1 MRKTLF
7 LLCALAV
14 AGAGAQN
21 KMADI
26 LSSIETNNPQL
37 KAGAQMVLSQK
48 AEVSSQNSLADPTF
62 ELEHMWGAQN
72 AGDRKYDI
80 TVSQAFDFPSLY
92 VQRNQMGNLK
102 RSLYDGQQA
111 LLRQQVLLQAK
122 ELCLRIV
129 YLNRCIQLG
138 EERQAAADRLAALYR
153 ERLATGDAAILD
165 VNKIE
170 IEQLNVTTANT
181 RLRNDRSACLAQLR
195 ALNGGEPFE
204 GGLEMLTDYPQA
216 AMPASFDDL
225 KAQALQA
232 DPELQLLRQESLIAD
247 KSVAL
252 NRAGWL
258 PKFELGYRHAYELG
272 ERFNGLSVGISIPL
286 FANRKKVKMAKA
298 QALAGSFAV
307 NNREQQALAELQ
319 TAYDEA
325 VSLQRDH
332 ARYDL
337 LMRQNNLGLLQKA
350 LTAGQISMVEYLVDA
365 TQLYEAFDNR
375 LSLEYEYQLRLAR
388 MYKFEL

>member
-1 MRKTLF
+1 MIL
-7 LLCALAV
+7 LLCALTLS
-14 AGAGAQN
+14 GAGAQN
-21 KMADI
+21 NMADI
-26 LSSIETNNPQL
+26 LSCIEANNPQL

-62 ELEHMWGAQN
+62 ELEHLWGAQN

-80 TVSQAFDFPSLY
+80 TVLQSFDFPSLY
-92 VQRNQMGNLK
+92 VQRNRVGNLK
-102 RSLYDGQQA
+102 RSFYDGQQT

-129 YLNRCIQLG
+129 YLNRCIELSDK
-138 EERQAAADRLAALYR
+138 RLAAADELARLYR
-153 ERLATGDAAILD
+153 GKLESGDAAILD

-181 RLRNDRSACLAQLR
+181 RLRNELATCLAQLR
-195 ALNGGEPFE
+195 ALNGGESLDVE
-204 GGLEMLTDYPQA
+204 LSTLTYPEA
-216 AMPASFDDL
+216 VLPASFDEL
-225 KAQALQA
+225 KTQALQA

-252 NRAGWL
+252 NRSGWL

-272 ERFNGLSVGISIPL
+272 ERFNGFAVGVSIPL

-298 QALAGSFAV
+298 QALAGTFAV

-319 TAYDEA
+319 SAYDEA
-325 VSLQRDH
+325 VTLQRNH

-337 LMRQNNLGLLQKA
+337 LTRQNNLGLLQKA
-350 LTAGQISMVEYLVDA
+350 LAAGKISMVEYLVDA

-388 MYKFEL
+388 LYKFEL

>member
-1 MRKTLF
+1 MIL
-7 LLCALAV
+7 LLCALTLS
-14 AGAGAQN
+14 GAGAQN
-21 KMADI
+21 NMADI
-26 LSSIETNNPQL
+26 LSCIEANNPQL

-62 ELEHMWGAQN
+62 ELEHLWGAQN

-80 TVSQAFDFPSLY
+80 TVLQSFDFPSLY
-92 VQRNQMGNLK
+92 VQRNRVGNLK
-102 RSLYDGQQA
+102 RSLYDGQQT

-129 YLNRCIQLG
+129 YLNRCIELSDK
-138 EERQAAADRLAALYR
+138 RLAAADELARLYR
-153 ERLATGDAAILD
+153 GKLESGDAAILD

-181 RLRNDRSACLAQLR
+181 RLRNELAICLAQLR
-195 ALNGGEPFE
+195 ALNGGESLDVE
-204 GGLEMLTDYPQA
+204 LSTLTYPEA
-216 AMPASFDDL
+216 VLPASFDEL
-225 KAQALQA
+225 KTQALQA

-252 NRAGWL
+252 NRSGWL

-272 ERFNGLSVGISIPL
+272 ERFNGFAVGVSIPL

-298 QALAGSFAV
+298 QALAGTFAV

-319 TAYDEA
+319 SAYDEA
-325 VSLQRDH
+325 VTLQRNH

-337 LMRQNNLGLLQKA
+337 LTRQNNLGLLQKA
-350 LTAGQISMVEYLVDA
+350 LAAGKISMVEYLVDA

-388 MYKFEL
+388 LYKFEL

>member
-1 MRKTLF
+1 MIL
-7 LLCALAV
+7 LLCALTLS
-14 AGAGAQN
+14 GAGAQN
-21 KMADI
+21 NMADI
-26 LSSIETNNPQL
+26 LSCIEANNPQL

-62 ELEHMWGAQN
+62 ELEHLWGAQN

-80 TVSQAFDFPSLY
+80 TVLQSFDFPSLY
-92 VQRNQMGNLK
+92 VQRNRVGNLK
-102 RSLYDGQQA
+102 RSLYDGQQT

-129 YLNRCIQLG
+129 YLNRCIELSDK
-138 EERQAAADRLAALYR
+138 RLAAADELARLYR
-153 ERLATGDAAILD
+153 GKLESGDAAILD

-181 RLRNDRSACLAQLR
+181 RLRNELATCLAQLR
-195 ALNGGEPFE
+195 ALNGGEALDVE
-204 GGLEMLTDYPQA
+204 LSTLIYPEA
-216 AMPASFDDL
+216 VLPASFDEL
-225 KAQALQA
+225 KTQALQA

-252 NRAGWL
+252 NRSGWL

-272 ERFNGLSVGISIPL
+272 ERFNGFAVGVSIPL

-298 QALAGSFAV
+298 QALAGTFAV

-319 TAYDEA
+319 SAYDEA
-325 VSLQRDH
+325 VTLQRNH

-337 LMRQNNLGLLQKA
+337 LTRQNNLGLLQKA
-350 LTAGQISMVEYLVDA
+350 LAAGKISMVEYLVDA

-388 MYKFEL
+388 LYKFEL

>member
-1 MRKTLF
+1 MIL
-7 LLCALAV
+7 LLCALTLS
-14 AGAGAQN
+14 GAGAQN
-21 KMADI
+21 NMADI
-26 LSSIETNNPQL
+26 LSCIEANNPQL

-62 ELEHMWGAQN
+62 ELEHLWGAQN

-80 TVSQAFDFPSLY
+80 TVSQSFDFPSLY
-92 VQRNQMGNLK
+92 VQRNRVGNLK
-102 RSLYDGQQA
+102 RSLYDGQQT

-129 YLNRCIQLG
+129 YLNRCIELSDK
-138 EERQAAADRLAALYR
+138 RLAAADELARLYR
-153 ERLATGDAAILD
+153 GKLESGDAAILD

-181 RLRNDRSACLAQLR
+181 RLRNELSTCLAQLR
-195 ALNGGEPFE
+195 ALNGGESLDVE
-204 GGLEMLTDYPQA
+204 LSALTYPEA
-216 AMPASFDDL
+216 VLPASFDEL
-225 KAQALQA
+225 KNQALQA

-252 NRAGWL
+252 NRSGWL

-272 ERFNGLSVGISIPL
+272 ERFNGFAVGVSIPL

-298 QALAGSFAV
+298 QALAGTFTV

-319 TAYDEA
+319 SAYDEA
-325 VSLQRDH
+325 VTLKQNH

-337 LMRQNNLGLLQKA
+337 LTRQNNLGLLQKA
-350 LTAGQISMVEYLVDA
+350 LAAGKISMVEYLVDA

-388 MYKFEL
+388 LYKFEL

>member
-1 MRKTLF
+1 MIL
-7 LLCALAV
+7 LLCALTLS
-14 AGAGAQN
+14 GAGAQN
-21 KMADI
+21 NMADI
-26 LSSIETNNPQL
+26 LSCIEANNPQL

-62 ELEHMWGAQN
+62 ELEHLWGAQN

-80 TVSQAFDFPSLY
+80 TVLQSFDFPSLY
-92 VQRNQMGNLK
+92 VQRNRVGNLK
-102 RSLYDGQQA
+102 RSLYDGQQT

-122 ELCLRIV
+122 ELSLRIV
-129 YLNRCIQLG
+129 YLNRSIELSDK
-138 EERQAAADRLAALYR
+138 RLAAADELARLYR
-153 ERLATGDAAILD
+153 GKLESGDAAILD

-181 RLRNDRSACLAQLR
+181 RLRNELATCLAQLR
-195 ALNGGEPFE
+195 ALNGGESLDVE
-204 GGLEMLTDYPQA
+204 LSTLTYPEA
-216 AMPASFDDL
+216 VLPASFDEL
-225 KAQALQA
+225 KTQALQA

-252 NRAGWL
+252 NRSGWL

-272 ERFNGLSVGISIPL
+272 ERFNGFAVGVSIPL

-298 QALAGSFAV
+298 QALAGTFAV

-319 TAYDEA
+319 SAYDEA
-325 VSLQRDH
+325 VTLQRNH

-337 LMRQNNLGLLQKA
+337 LTRQNNLGLLQKA
-350 LTAGQISMVEYLVDA
+350 LATGKISMVEYLVDA

-388 MYKFEL
+388 LYKFEL

>member
-26 LSSIETNNPQL
+26 LSSIETNNPHL

-62 ELEHMWGAQN
+62 ELEHLWGAQN

-80 TVSQAFDFPSLY
+80 TVLQSFDFPSLY
-92 VQRNQMGNLK
+92 VQRNRVGNLK
-102 RSLYDGQQA
+102 RSLYDGQQT

-129 YLNRCIQLG
+129 YLNRCIELSDK
-138 EERQAAADRLAALYR
+138 RLAAADELARLYR
-153 ERLATGDAAILD
+153 GKLESGDAAILD

-181 RLRNDRSACLAQLR
+181 RLRNELATCLAQLR
-195 ALNGGEPFE
+195 ALNGGESLDVE
-204 GGLEMLTDYPQA
+204 LSTLTYPEA
-216 AMPASFDDL
+216 VLPASFDEL
-225 KAQALQA
+225 KTQALQA

-252 NRAGWL
+252 NRSGWL

-272 ERFNGLSVGISIPL
+272 ERFNGFAVGVSIPL

-298 QALAGSFAV
+298 QALAGTFAV

-319 TAYDEA
+319 SAYDEA
-325 VSLQRDH
+325 VTLQRNH

-337 LMRQNNLGLLQKA
+337 LTRQNNLGLLQKA
-350 LTAGQISMVEYLVDA
+350 LATGKISMVEYLVDA

-388 MYKFEL
+388 LYKFEL

>member
-1 MRKTLF
+1 MIL
-7 LLCALAV
+7 LLCALTLS
-14 AGAGAQN
+14 GAGAQN
-21 KMADI
+21 NMADI
-26 LSSIETNNPQL
+26 LSCIEANNPQL

-62 ELEHMWGAQN
+62 ELEHLWGAQN

-80 TVSQAFDFPSLY
+80 TVLQSFDFPSLY
-92 VQRNQMGNLK
+92 VQRNRVGNLK
-102 RSLYDGQQA
+102 RSLYDGQQT

-129 YLNRCIQLG
+129 YLNRCIELSDK
-138 EERQAAADRLAALYR
+138 RLAAADELARLYR
-153 ERLATGDAAILD
+153 GKLESGDAAILD

-181 RLRNDRSACLAQLR
+181 RLRNELATCLAQLR
-195 ALNGGEPFE
+195 ALNGGESLDVE
-204 GGLEMLTDYPQA
+204 LSTLTYPEA
-216 AMPASFDDL
+216 VLPASFDEL
-225 KAQALQA
+225 KTQALQA

-252 NRAGWL
+252 NRSGWL
-258 PKFELGYRHAYELG
+258 PKFELGYRHAYEMG
-272 ERFNGLSVGISIPL
+272 ERFNGFAVGVSIPL

-298 QALAGSFAV
+298 QALAGTFAV

-319 TAYDEA
+319 SAYDEA
-325 VSLQRDH
+325 VTLKQNH

-337 LMRQNNLGLLQKA
+337 LTRQNNLGLLQKA
-350 LTAGQISMVEYLVDA
+350 LAAGKISMVEYLVDA

-388 MYKFEL
+388 LYKFEL

>member
-1 MRKTLF
+1 MIL
-7 LLCALAV
+7 LLCALTLS
-14 AGAGAQN
+14 GAGAQN
-21 KMADI
+21 NMADI
-26 LSSIETNNPQL
+26 LSCIEANNPQL

-62 ELEHMWGAQN
+62 ELEHLWGAQN

-80 TVSQAFDFPSLY
+80 TVLQSFDFPSLY
-92 VQRNQMGNLK
+92 VQRNRVGNLK
-102 RSLYDGQQA
+102 RSLYDGQQT

-129 YLNRCIQLG
+129 YLNRCIELSDK
-138 EERQAAADRLAALYR
+138 RLAAADELARLYR
-153 ERLATGDAAILD
+153 GKLESGDAAILD

-181 RLRNDRSACLAQLR
+181 RLRNELATCLAQLR
-195 ALNGGEPFE
+195 ALNGGESLDVE
-204 GGLEMLTDYPQA
+204 LSTLTYPEA
-216 AMPASFDDL
+216 VLPASFDEL
-225 KAQALQA
+225 KTQALQA

-252 NRAGWL
+252 NRSGWL

-272 ERFNGLSVGISIPL
+272 ERFNGFAVGVSIPL

-298 QALAGSFAV
+298 QALAGTFAV

-319 TAYDEA
+319 SAYDEA
-325 VSLQRDH
+325 VTLQRNH

-337 LMRQNNLGLLQKA
+337 LTRQNNLGLLQKA
-350 LTAGQISMVEYLVDA
+350 LAAGKISMVEYLVDA

-388 MYKFEL
+388 LYKFEL

>member
-1 MRKTLF
+1 MIL
-7 LLCALAV
+7 LLCALSLS
-14 AGAGAQN
+14 GAGAQN
-21 KMADI
+21 NMADI
-26 LSSIETNNPQL
+26 LSCIEANNPQL

-62 ELEHMWGAQN
+62 ELEHLWGAQN

-80 TVSQAFDFPSLY
+80 TVLQSFDFPSLY
-92 VQRNQMGNLK
+92 VQRNRVGNLK
-102 RSLYDGQQA
+102 RSLYDGQQT

-129 YLNRCIQLG
+129 YLNRCIELSDK
-138 EERQAAADRLAALYR
+138 RLAAADELARLYR
-153 ERLATGDAAILD
+153 GKLESGDAAILD

-181 RLRNDRSACLAQLR
+181 RLRNELAICLAQLR
-195 ALNGGEPFE
+195 ALNGGESLDVE
-204 GGLEMLTDYPQA
+204 LSTLTYPEA
-216 AMPASFDDL
+216 VLPASFDEL
-225 KAQALQA
+225 KTQALQA

-252 NRAGWL
+252 NRSGWL

-272 ERFNGLSVGISIPL
+272 ERFNGFAVGVSIPL

-298 QALAGSFAV
+298 QALAGTFAV

-319 TAYDEA
+319 SAYDEA
-325 VSLQRDH
+325 VTLKQNH

-337 LMRQNNLGLLQKA
+337 LTRQNNLGLLQKA
-350 LTAGQISMVEYLVDA
+350 LAAGKISMVEYLVDA

-388 MYKFEL
+388 LYKFEL

>member
-1 MRKTLF
+1 MIL
-7 LLCALAV
+7 LLCALTLS
-14 AGAGAQN
+14 GAGAQN
-21 KMADI
+21 NMADI
-26 LSSIETNNPQL
+26 LSCIEANNPQL

-62 ELEHMWGAQN
+62 ELEHLWGAQN

-80 TVSQAFDFPSLY
+80 TVLQSFDFPSLY
-92 VQRNQMGNLK
+92 VQRNRVGNLK
-102 RSLYDGQQA
+102 RSLYDGQQT

-122 ELCLRIV
+122 ELCLPIV
-129 YLNRCIQLG
+129 YLNRCIELNDK
-138 EERQAAADRLAALYR
+138 RLAAADELARLYR
-153 ERLATGDAAILD
+153 GKLESGDAAILD

-181 RLRNDRSACLAQLR
+181 RLRNELATCLAQLR
-195 ALNGGEPFE
+195 ALNGGESLDVE
-204 GGLEMLTDYPQA
+204 LSTLTYPEA
-216 AMPASFDDL
+216 VLPASFDEL
-225 KAQALQA
+225 KTQALQA

-252 NRAGWL
+252 NRSGWL

-272 ERFNGLSVGISIPL
+272 ERFNGFAVGVSIPL

-298 QALAGSFAV
+298 QALAGTFAV

-319 TAYDEA
+319 SAYDEA
-325 VSLQRDH
+325 VTLKQNH

-337 LMRQNNLGLLQKA
+337 LTRQNNLGLLQKA
-350 LTAGQISMVEYLVDA
+350 LAAGKISMVEYLVDA

-388 MYKFEL
+388 LYKFEL

>member
-1 MRKTLF
+1 MIL
-7 LLCALAV
+7 LLCALSLS
-14 AGAGAQN
+14 GAGAQN
-21 KMADI
+21 NMADI
-26 LSSIETNNPQL
+26 LSCIEANNPQL

-62 ELEHMWGAQN
+62 ELEHLWGAQN

-80 TVSQAFDFPSLY
+80 TVLQSFDFPSLY
-92 VQRNQMGNLK
+92 VQRNRVGNLK
-102 RSLYDGQQA
+102 RSLYDGQQT

-129 YLNRCIQLG
+129 YLNRCIELSDK
-138 EERQAAADRLAALYR
+138 RLAAADELARLYR
-153 ERLATGDAAILD
+153 GKLESGDAAILD

-181 RLRNDRSACLAQLR
+181 RLRNELAICLAQLR
-195 ALNGGEPFE
+195 ALNGGESLDVE
-204 GGLEMLTDYPQA
+204 LSTLTYPEA
-216 AMPASFDDL
+216 VLPASFDEL
-225 KAQALQA
+225 KTQALQA

-252 NRAGWL
+252 NRSGWL

-272 ERFNGLSVGISIPL
+272 ERFNGFAVGVSIPL

-298 QALAGSFAV
+298 QALAGTFAV

-319 TAYDEA
+319 SAYDEA
-325 VSLQRDH
+325 VTLKQNH
-332 ARYDL
+332 VRYDL
-337 LMRQNNLGLLQKA
+337 LTRQNNLGLLQKA
-350 LTAGQISMVEYLVDA
+350 LAAGKISMVEYLVDA

-388 MYKFEL
+388 LYKFEL

>member
-1 MRKTLF
+1 MRKMIL
-7 LLCALAV
+7 LLCALTLS
-14 AGAGAQN
+14 GAGAQN
-21 KMADI
+21 NMADI
-26 LSSIETNNPQL
+26 LSCIEANNPQL

-62 ELEHMWGAQN
+62 ELEHLWGAQN

-80 TVSQAFDFPSLY
+80 TVLQSFDFPSLY
-92 VQRNQMGNLK
+92 VQRNRVGNLK
-102 RSLYDGQQA
+102 RSLYDGQQT

-129 YLNRCIQLG
+129 YLNRCIELSDK
-138 EERQAAADRLAALYR
+138 RLAAADELARLYR
-153 ERLATGDAAILD
+153 GKLESGDAAILD

-181 RLRNDRSACLAQLR
+181 RLRNELATCLAQLR
-195 ALNGGEPFE
+195 ALNGGESLGVE
-204 GGLEMLTDYPQA
+204 LSTLTYPEA
-216 AMPASFDDL
+216 VLPASFDEL
-225 KAQALQA
+225 KTQALQA

-252 NRAGWL
+252 NRSGWL

-272 ERFNGLSVGISIPL
+272 ERFNGFAVGVSIPL

-298 QALAGSFAV
+298 QALAGTFAV

-319 TAYDEA
+319 SAYDEA
-325 VSLQRDH
+325 VTLQRNH

-337 LMRQNNLGLLQKA
+337 LTRQNNLGLLQKA
-350 LTAGQISMVEYLVDA
+350 LAAGKISMVEYLVDA

-388 MYKFEL
+388 LYKFEL

>member
-1 MRKTLF
+1 MIL
-7 LLCALAV
+7 LLCALSLS
-14 AGAGAQN
+14 GAGAQN
-21 KMADI
+21 NMADI
-26 LSSIETNNPQL
+26 LSCIEANNPQL

-62 ELEHMWGAQN
+62 ELEHLWGAQN

-80 TVSQAFDFPSLY
+80 TVLQSFDFPSLY
-92 VQRNQMGNLK
+92 VQRNRVGNLK
-102 RSLYDGQQA
+102 RSLYDGQQT

-129 YLNRCIQLG
+129 YLNRCIELSDK
-138 EERQAAADRLAALYR
+138 RLAAADELARLYR
-153 ERLATGDAAILD
+153 GKLESGDAAILD

-181 RLRNDRSACLAQLR
+181 RLRNELATCLAQLR
-195 ALNGGEPFE
+195 ALNGGESLDVE
-204 GGLEMLTDYPQA
+204 LSTLTYPEA
-216 AMPASFDDL
+216 VLPASFDEL
-225 KAQALQA
+225 KTQALQA

-252 NRAGWL
+252 NRSGWL

-272 ERFNGLSVGISIPL
+272 ERFNGFAVGVSIPL

-298 QALAGSFAV
+298 QALAGTFAV

-319 TAYDEA
+319 SAYDEA
-325 VSLQRDH
+325 VTLQRTH

-337 LMRQNNLGLLQKA
+337 LTRQNNLGLLQKA
-350 LTAGQISMVEYLVDA
+350 LAAGKISMVEYLVDA

-388 MYKFEL
+388 LYKFDL

>member
-1 MRKTLF
+1 MIL
-7 LLCALAV
+7 LLCALSLS
-14 AGAGAQN
+14 GAGAQN
-21 KMADI
+21 NMADI
-26 LSSIETNNPQL
+26 LSCIEANNPQL

-62 ELEHMWGAQN
+62 ELEHLWGAQN

-80 TVSQAFDFPSLY
+80 TVLQSFDFPSLY
-92 VQRNQMGNLK
+92 VQRNRVGNLK
-102 RSLYDGQQA
+102 RSLYDGQQT

-129 YLNRCIQLG
+129 YLNRCIELSDK
-138 EERQAAADRLAALYR
+138 RLAAADELARLYR
-153 ERLATGDAAILD
+153 GKLESGDAAILD

-170 IEQLNVTTANT
+170 IEQLNVTTANA
-181 RLRNDRSACLAQLR
+181 RLRNELSTCLAQLR
-195 ALNGGEPFE
+195 ALNGGESLDVE
-204 GGLEMLTDYPQA
+204 LSTLTYPEA
-216 AMPASFDDL
+216 VLPASFDEL
-225 KAQALQA
+225 KTQALQA

-252 NRAGWL
+252 NRSGWL

-272 ERFNGLSVGISIPL
+272 ERFNGFAVGVSIPL

-298 QALAGSFAV
+298 QALAGTFAV

-319 TAYDEA
+319 SAYDEA
-325 VSLQRDH
+325 VTLQRNH

-337 LMRQNNLGLLQKA
+337 LTRQNNLGLLQKA
-350 LTAGQISMVEYLVDA
+350 LAAGKISMVEYLVDA

-388 MYKFEL
+388 LYKFEL

>member
-1 MRKTLF
+1 MIL
-7 LLCALAV
+7 LLCALTLS
-14 AGAGAQN
+14 GAGAQN
-21 KMADI
+21 NMADI
-26 LSSIETNNPQL
+26 LSCIEANNPQL

-62 ELEHMWGAQN
+62 ELEHLWGAQN

-80 TVSQAFDFPSLY
+80 TVLQSFDFPSLY
-92 VQRNQMGNLK
+92 VQRNRVGNLK
-102 RSLYDGQQA
+102 RSLYDGQQT

-129 YLNRCIQLG
+129 YLNRCIELSDK
-138 EERQAAADRLAALYR
+138 RLAAADELARLYR
-153 ERLATGDAAILD
+153 GKLESGDAAILD

-181 RLRNDRSACLAQLR
+181 RLRNELATCLAQLR
-195 ALNGGEPFE
+195 ALNGGESLDVE
-204 GGLEMLTDYPQA
+204 LSTLTYPEA
-216 AMPASFDDL
+216 VLPASFDEL
-225 KAQALQA
+225 KTQALQA

-252 NRAGWL
+252 NRSGWL

-272 ERFNGLSVGISIPL
+272 ERFNGFAVGVSIPL

-298 QALAGSFAV
+298 QALAGTFAV

-319 TAYDEA
+319 SAYDEA
-325 VSLQRDH
+325 VTLKQNH

-337 LMRQNNLGLLQKA
+337 LTRQNNLGLLQKA
-350 LTAGQISMVEYLVDA
+350 LAAGKISMVEYLVVA

-388 MYKFEL
+388 LYKFEL

>member
-1 MRKTLF
+1 MRKMIL
-7 LLCALAV
+7 LLCALTLS
-14 AGAGAQN
+14 GAGAQN
-21 KMADI
+21 NMADI
-26 LSSIETNNPQL
+26 LSCIEANNPQL

-62 ELEHMWGAQN
+62 ELEHLWGAQN

-80 TVSQAFDFPSLY
+80 TVLQSFDFPSLY
-92 VQRNQMGNLK
+92 VQRNRVGNLK
-102 RSLYDGQQA
+102 RSLYDGQQT

-129 YLNRCIQLG
+129 YLNRCIELSDK
-138 EERQAAADRLAALYR
+138 RLAAADELARLYR
-153 ERLATGDAAILD
+153 GKLESGDAAILD

-181 RLRNDRSACLAQLR
+181 RLRNELATCLAQLR
-195 ALNGGEPFE
+195 ALNGGESLDVE
-204 GGLEMLTDYPQA
+204 LSTLTYPEA
-216 AMPASFDDL
+216 VLPASFDEL
-225 KAQALQA
+225 KTQALQA

-252 NRAGWL
+252 NRSGWL

-272 ERFNGLSVGISIPL
+272 ERFNGFAVGVSIPL

-298 QALAGSFAV
+298 QALAGTFAV

-319 TAYDEA
+319 SAYDEA
-325 VSLQRDH
+325 VTLQRNH

-337 LMRQNNLGLLQKA
+337 LTRQNNLGLLQKA
-350 LTAGQISMVEYLVDA
+350 LAAGKISMVEYLVDA

-388 MYKFEL
+388 LYKFEL

>member
-1 MRKTLF
+1 MIL
-7 LLCALAV
+7 LLCALTLS
-14 AGAGAQN
+14 GAGAQN
-21 KMADI
+21 NMADI
-26 LSSIETNNPQL
+26 LSCIEANNPQL

-62 ELEHMWGAQN
+62 ELEHLWGAQN

-80 TVSQAFDFPSLY
+80 TVLQSFDFPSLY
-92 VQRNQMGNLK
+92 VQRNRVGNLK
-102 RSLYDGQQA
+102 RSLYDGQQT

-129 YLNRCIQLG
+129 YLNRSIELSDK
-138 EERQAAADRLAALYR
+138 RLAAADELARLYR
-153 ERLATGDAAILD
+153 GKLESGDAAILD

-170 IEQLNVTTANT
+170 IEQLNVTTANA
-181 RLRNDRSACLAQLR
+181 RLRNELATCLAQLR
-195 ALNGGEPFE
+195 ALNGGESLDVE
-204 GGLEMLTDYPQA
+204 LSTLTYPEA
-216 AMPASFDDL
+216 VLPASFDEL
-225 KAQALQA
+225 KTQALQA

-252 NRAGWL
+252 NRSGWL

-272 ERFNGLSVGISIPL
+272 ERFNGFAVGVSIPL

-298 QALAGSFAV
+298 QALAGTFAV

-319 TAYDEA
+319 SAYDEA
-325 VSLQRDH
+325 VTLQRNH

-337 LMRQNNLGLLQKA
+337 LTRQNNLGLLQKA
-350 LTAGQISMVEYLVDA
+350 LAAGKISMVEYLVDA

-388 MYKFEL
+388 LYKFEL

>member
-1 MRKTLF
+1 MIL
-7 LLCALAV
+7 LLCALSLS
-14 AGAGAQN
+14 GAGAQN
-21 KMADI
+21 NMADI
-26 LSSIETNNPQL
+26 LSCIEANNPQL

-62 ELEHMWGAQN
+62 ELEHLWGAQN

-80 TVSQAFDFPSLY
+80 TVLQSFDFPSLY
-92 VQRNQMGNLK
+92 VQRNRVGNLK
-102 RSLYDGQQA
+102 RSLYDGQQT

-129 YLNRCIQLG
+129 YLNRCIELSDK
-138 EERQAAADRLAALYR
+138 RLAAADELARLYR
-153 ERLATGDAAILD
+153 GKLESGDAAILD

-181 RLRNDRSACLAQLR
+181 RLRNELATCLAQLR
-195 ALNGGEPFE
+195 ALNGGEALDVE
-204 GGLEMLTDYPQA
+204 LSTLTYPEA
-216 AMPASFDDL
+216 VLPASFDEL
-225 KAQALQA
+225 KTQALQA

-252 NRAGWL
+252 NRSGWL

-272 ERFNGLSVGISIPL
+272 ERFNGFAVGVSIPL

-298 QALAGSFAV
+298 QALAGTFAV

-319 TAYDEA
+319 SAYDEA
-325 VSLQRDH
+325 VTLQRNH

-337 LMRQNNLGLLQKA
+337 LTRQNNLGLLQKA
-350 LTAGQISMVEYLVDA
+350 LATGKISMVEYLVDA

-388 MYKFEL
+388 LYKFEL